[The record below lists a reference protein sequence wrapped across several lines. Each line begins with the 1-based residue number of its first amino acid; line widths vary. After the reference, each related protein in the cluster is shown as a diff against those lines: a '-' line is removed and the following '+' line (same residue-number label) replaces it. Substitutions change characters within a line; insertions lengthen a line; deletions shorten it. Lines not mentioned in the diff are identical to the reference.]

1 LRGLALTAL
10 AASVLVL
17 VACKGHPAA
26 QQQGGPA
33 EVTVVTLK
41 PQAVTVTRE
50 LPGRTSAY
58 QIAEV
63 RPQVNGIIKQRLFEE
78 GALVKA
84 GQPLYQLDDAVYRA
98 ENNNAKAALAKAKA
112 ALYSAQLNAK
122 RTSELARIDAVSK
135 QDDETATA
143 TWRQAE
149 ADVAAGQAQVEST
162 GVNLAFARIVSPI
175 TGRIG
180 KSAVTPGALVTA
192 NQAEPMARVQQL
204 DPVFV
209 DVTQSSGELLDLRKR
224 IAAGSL
230 KEADGTPVKILLEDG
245 STYTHDGKLQFA
257 DVSVDPTTGSFALRV
272 IVPNPEHVLLPGMYV
287 RAVLD
292 KGSNPRGILVPQAGI
307 SRDPKGGATAMVVG
321 KDGKAELR
329 EVQVSRTVGDHWLI
343 ESGLAAGDQVIVE
356 GLQMIQPG
364 MPVHAS
370 EAGAAK
376 AAAAAGHATAA
387 AH

>member
-1 LRGLALTAL
+1 
-10 AASVLVL
+10 
-17 VACKGHPAA
+17 
-26 QQQGGPA
+26 
-33 EVTVVTLK
+33 
-41 PQAVTVTRE
+41 
-50 LPGRTSAY
+50 
-58 QIAEV
+58 
-63 RPQVNGIIKQRLFEE
+63 
-78 GALVKA
+78 
-84 GQPLYQLDDAVYRA
+84 
-98 ENNNAKAALAKAKA
+98 
-112 ALYSAQLNAK
+112 
-122 RTSELARIDAVSK
+122 
-135 QDDETATA
+135 
-143 TWRQAE
+143 
-149 ADVAAGQAQVEST
+149 VEST

-192 NQAEPMARVQQL
+192 NQAEPMARVQQM

-245 STYTHDGKLQFA
+245 STYAHDGKLQFA

-272 IVPNPEHVLLPGMYV
+272 IVPNPEGVLLPGMYV

-292 KGSNPRGILVPQAGI
+292 KGSNPRGLLVPQAGI

-321 KDGKAELR
+321 KDGHAELR
-329 EVQVSRTVGDHWLI
+329 EVQVSRTVGDQWLI
-343 ESGLAAGDQVIVE
+343 EGGLAAGDKVIVE

-370 EAGAAK
+370 EAGAT
-376 AAAAAGHATAA
+376 AAAAAVAGHAAAA